1 MKTDTLFYR
10 LFQDR
15 PALVFELAGIETP
28 AGAGYVLRAEEIK
41 ETAFRLDGLLV
52 PTVTGAHP
60 LVFLEVQF
68 QPDATFYARWFAA
81 IYLYLYRRQVRGEW
95 RAVVLYP
102 RRGAETGAEAAHRT
116 TLANPWV
123 HRVYLDEPEPAAGA
137 SPGLALVGLI
147 LAKPE
152 ACATRARELVHKN
165 VTGSERDWILDW
177 VETILVYK
185 FPKRSREDIRMML
198 DLKDPDLKKSRFYQ
212 EVYAEGHEEGLEEGR
227 REGRQEGRQEG
238 REKGREEG
246 RHGEALTLVLRQFRR
261 RLGTLPAGAEE
272 RIAALPVPRIEALG
286 EALLDFAQPAD
297 LLDWLDRTAP

>member
-15 PALVFELAGIETP
+15 PALVFELAGMPVP
-28 AGAGYVLRAEEIK
+28 ADADYVLRAEEIK

-68 QPDATFYARWFAA
+68 QPDATFYARWFAE
-81 IYLYLYRRQVRGEW
+81 IYLYLYRRKVHGEW

-102 RRGAETGAEAAHRT
+102 GRGAETGAEAAHRT

-123 HRVYLDEPEPAAGA
+123 HRVYLDEADPTAGA
-137 SPGLALVGLI
+137 SPGFALVGLI

-152 ACATRARELVHKN
+152 ASATRARELVHN
-165 VTGSERDWILDW
+165 GGSERDWILDW

-185 FPKRSREDIRMML
+185 FPKLSREDIRMML

-212 EVYAEGHEEGLEEGR
+212 EVYAEGYEEGLE
-227 REGRQEGRQEG
+227 EGRQEGRQES
-238 REKGREEG
+238 REEG
-246 RHGEALTLVLRQFRR
+246 RHGEALALILRLLRR

-272 RIAALPVPRIEALG
+272 RIVALSVPRIEALG
-286 EALLDFAQPAD
+286 EALLDFARPAD
-297 LLDWLDRTAP
+297 LLGWLDRTVP